1 MEILTLILLA
11 SALAMDSFAVSI
23 TAGISLK
30 RFKAST
36 MLRISLIFAFF
47 QGVMPVIG
55 WSLGLNFVEI
65 ISSYDHWVVFV
76 LLGIIGGKMIYEAL
90 QHQEEA
96 HSINIYSNRTICL
109 LGIATSIDA
118 LAVGFSFSLL
128 EVHIIYPALIIGV
141 TTFIFSF
148 GGLTIGLKLGSIFR
162 SKIELIGGIILVGI
176 GFKVLI
182 EHVFA

>member
-1 MEILTLILLA
+1 MEILTLCLIA

-23 TAGISLK
+23 TAGISMK

-47 QGVMPVIG
+47 QGLMPVLG

-65 ISSYDHWVVFV
+65 ICHYDHWVVFI
-76 LLGIIGGKMIYEAL
+76 LLSIIGGKMVYEAL

-96 HSINIYSNRTICL
+96 HNINIYSNRTICI
-109 LGIATSIDA
+109 LGMATSIDA

-128 EVHIIYPALIIGV
+128 EVHIVFPAIIIGI
-141 TTFIFSF
+141 TTFLFSF

-162 SKIELIGGIILVGI
+162 SKIELVGGILLVGI
-176 GFKVLI
+176 GIKVLV
-182 EHVFA
+182 EHLWA